1 MFNVNL
7 NSQKHSRIT
16 LGNIYSNNIKIRN
29 DNYIIILFYFLDNMK
44 KLTEKHIMR
53 KIRILN
59 MYLSSWDMQC
69 QSTTTQSLFRSC
81 TLKISSWLCRKAEAT
96 NSADSISNWTA
107 KETWYQIDSHHQFW
121 CFETKANNLYFLIF
135 RFLCNYQMLLF

>member
-1 MFNVNL
+1 M
-7 NSQKHSRIT
+7 T

-59 MYLSSWDMQC
+59 MYLSS
-69 QSTTTQSLFRSC
+69 
-81 TLKISSWLCRKAEAT
+81 
-96 NSADSISNWTA
+96 
-107 KETWYQIDSHHQFW
+107 
-121 CFETKANNLYFLIF
+121 
-135 RFLCNYQMLLF
+135 